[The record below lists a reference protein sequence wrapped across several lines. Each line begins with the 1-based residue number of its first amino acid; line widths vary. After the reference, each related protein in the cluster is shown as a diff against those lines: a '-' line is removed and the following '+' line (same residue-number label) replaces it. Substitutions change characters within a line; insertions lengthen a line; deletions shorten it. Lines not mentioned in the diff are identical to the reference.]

1 MVRKNRLTRVN
12 AFVIAVCA
20 LVFFVA
26 QVDAQNPENSLLW
39 KVEGNGIK
47 PSYLFGTVHVLPQA
61 DFELKPKV
69 VKAFESSEFLV
80 LELDMSNPNMQME
93 MMRYAPMADGQ
104 TLDQLFTQA
113 DYKVLDSILVG
124 TVGMGLG
131 MVNTFKPFIISSFL
145 IGRLIDGQPASFE
158 ASLVQMAAAGENKVV
173 GLETMSEQMAV
184 FDAISYESQAEDVL
198 EMVYKEAEM
207 KRFYQEMIN
216 LYRNELV
223 SALYDQTTSYVDD
236 EKEIDLLLHNRNKN
250 WISQIGELT
259 REKSAFIGVGA
270 AHLGGD
276 EGLVKLLRDAGY
288 TLTPVY

>member
-12 AFVIAVCA
+12 AFLIAVCS
-20 LVFFVA
+20 LVFFTI

-61 DFELKPKV
+61 DFDLKPKV
-69 VKAFESSEFLV
+69 VKAFEASELLV

-93 MMRYAPMADGQ
+93 MMQYAPMAGGH

-113 DYKVLDSILVG
+113 DYKVLDSIMVA

-158 ASLVQMAAAGENKVV
+158 ATLVQMAAAGEKKVV
-173 GLETMSEQMAV
+173 GLETVAGQMAV
-184 FDAISYESQAEDVL
+184 FDAISYESQAEDVM

-207 KRFYQEMIN
+207 KKFYQEMIN
-216 LYRNELV
+216 LYRTEQM